1 MSSPRSTNRPIRV
14 VLVDDSVICR
24 HQLKEI
30 LQVDGHVEVV
40 AEGSRGEDTLALLQ
54 RHEPDILVID
64 LVMPGQGGQET
75 IAHVMARAPLPILVV
90 TAQPEGVRRAAVFDA
105 IRRGALD
112 LAEKPRRG
120 DRDAEERLRRSIR
133 TLASIP
139 VVRHVAGNANPV
151 GQRNAYGATKT
162 ERGSEPRLIS
172 RRHPERAPG
181 SGPPDRKE
189 DPSAPPN
196 PPSNSP
202 REGSPAAR
210 TQDDPLIVG
219 IGASAGG
226 PTPLA
231 ALLGALPKD
240 FPAAVAVVQHLPIGF
255 IDAFVEYL
263 RGRIVMPVKKVEGRE
278 PLRPGIVYLAAD
290 DQHLVAIG
298 GHMATVSSPAVE
310 GHRPSVDV
318 LLESLARVH
327 GRRAV
332 GVILSGIGQDGVR
345 GLLAMRDREALTM
358 AQSEETC
365 AVYGMPQAALNYGA
379 ARLALSPEAMAV
391 ELQRHV
397 AVQTPWRLAR

>member
-1 MSSPRSTNRPIRV
+1 
-14 VLVDDSVICR
+14 LVDDSVICR

-40 AEGSRGEDTLALLQ
+40 AEGSRGEDTLGLLQ
-54 RHEPDILVID
+54 RHAPDILVID
-64 LVMPGQGGQET
+64 LIMPGQGGQET

-139 VVRHVAGNANPV
+139 VVRHVAGNAAPV
-151 GQRNAYGATKT
+151 RAANVSAKT
-162 ERGSEPRLIS
+162 ELGSEPRLIS
-172 RRHPERAPG
+172 GRHPERAPG
-181 SGPPDRKE
+181 SGPPERRA

-196 PPSNSP
+196 PPANAL
-202 REGSPAAR
+202 REGAPPAR
-210 TQDDPLIVG
+210 TQDEPFIVG

-290 DQHLVAIG
+290 DHHLIASG
-298 GHMATVSSPAVE
+298 GGYLATVASPAVE

-318 LLESLARVH
+318 LFESLAKVH

-365 AVYGMPQAALNYGA
+365 AVYGMPQAALNHGA
-379 ARLALSPEAMAV
+379 ARLALSPEAIAV
-391 ELQRHV
+391 EVQRHV
-397 AVQTPWRLAR
+397 AVQSPWRLAR